1 MGSSRVAQAAQEEMD
16 AVRRREDIGRRKWL
30 LEQKRRE
37 KDARIVSLE
46 AEFATVKEDMT
57 STERMEEKQ
66 GKARVET
73 RRELAKLR
81 KADDNT
87 KTR

>member
-1 MGSSRVAQAAQEEMD
+1 MD
-16 AVRRREDIGRRKWL
+16 AVGRREEIGRRKWL

-46 AEFATVKEDMT
+46 TEFATVEEDLT

-66 GKARVET
+66 RKARLET
-73 RRELAKLR
+73 GKELAKLR
-81 KADDNT
+81 KADD
-87 KTR
+87 KTTTR

>member
-1 MGSSRVAQAAQEEMD
+1 MD
-16 AVRRREDIGRRKWL
+16 AVRRREELRRRKWL

-46 AEFATVKEDMT
+46 AEFATLKEDMT

-66 GKARVET
+66 GKARIET
-73 RRELAKLR
+73 RKELAKLR
-81 KADDNT
+81 KADDKT
-87 KTR
+87 KTQ